1 MHIFYRASSNR
12 SNGDGTR
19 RILLR
24 GRRFSVLRTPPRT
37 CRLCGLSLRRSSR
50 LARRGCP
57 PRETWL
63 SRATLARWRPTITS
77 SSHVSACTTTR
88 PRACRELSGTPSLP
102 PSPFP
107 QALRTCARSAR
118 SSTAASSGTRRRR
131 PRSRRFVRDA
141 GCSPPRGTRMDDCPA
156 YSCARR
162 RCRLSHYRT
171 QELSILT
178 ERLSRINEDLARKM
192 QGASWR
198 RVTSFVREAQLQPTK
213 PLPDA

>member
-1 MHIFYRASSNR
+1 
-12 SNGDGTR
+12 
-19 RILLR
+19 
-24 GRRFSVLRTPPRT
+24 
-37 CRLCGLSLRRSSR
+37 
-50 LARRGCP
+50 
-57 PRETWL
+57 
-63 SRATLARWRPTITS
+63 
-77 SSHVSACTTTR
+77 
-88 PRACRELSGTPSLP
+88 
-102 PSPFP
+102 
-107 QALRTCARSAR
+107 
-118 SSTAASSGTRRRR
+118 
-131 PRSRRFVRDA
+131 
-141 GCSPPRGTRMDDCPA
+141 MDDCPA